1 LSKACFT
8 LHYALLACFARAYD
22 THHLTTLLATTSLIA
37 CCSGPGPFTLF
48 APTNEAFASVA
59 NWNYIHS
66 IPEIL
71 EGFLKLHIVVDAIM
85 LSQDFQLGQLTK
97 MREGHKLNV
106 TSLDPLKVN
115 QATVTQANIVASN
128 GVSYHVPHQSQLNT
142 QSSGLPPRM
151 PSLLENPLTFFTN
164 TCHPS
169 QRYHLSFSTKKD
181 CIFHATQ

>member
-1 LSKACFT
+1 MRT
-8 LHYALLACFARAYD
+8 
-22 THHLTTLLATTSLIA
+22 THTTLLTTTSLIA
-37 CCSGPGPFTLF
+37 CCSGPGQFTLF

-71 EGFLKLHIVVDAIM
+71 EGFLEFHIVVDAIM

-97 MREGHKLNV
+97 TLEGRKLNV

-128 GVSYHVPHQSQLNT
+128 GVMHIIDKVMI
-142 QSSGLPPRM
+142 PRGST
-151 PSLLENPLTFFTN
+151 PWCRNPD
-164 TCHPS
+164 P
-169 QRYHLSFSTKKD
+169 D
-181 CIFHATQ
+181 P